1 MWIPESVHALEAAA
15 RAGSLYETPSFDGK
29 KQLPG
34 PQQNVSLAIDVA
46 AMSTDGGVLL
56 YGVGE
61 DANKRLTVLAPF
73 PLAGAADRVAQIVET
88 SIMEPPHVGIH
99 EYPIDKDPSVGYLH
113 VLVPQSARA
122 PHQVT
127 VKGDLRFYGRGAKG
141 NRVLTEGE
149 IARLYARRVVWE
161 QDRNELLEDAVRQS
175 PFPNSESSV
184 IGFAR
189 PVLPDP
195 AIWDWAVAAAGD
207 RDALQREL
215 QAAARWPQT
224 ATEYDPCFGRSVLE
238 WHQLGSDDLRLS
250 TLQEQQRSEDPPVY
264 ALEASIR
271 IDGSARLFSARA
283 TFEDQSTTVV
293 RNVAMEFIIAGN
305 FASFLNLVCK
315 LYELA
320 GYHGHVDVG
329 TAVNGLS
336 RAVSIT
342 TPPHVIRRASYNA
355 ADFRRTQRVAASEL
369 RDPRAIAARMFKPLF
384 ELTTGDAD
392 FNAFTWTRTQ

>member
-1 MWIPESVHALEAAA
+1 MPMWLPESVHVLEAAA
-15 RAGSLYETPSFDGK
+15 RAGSLYETASFDAK
-29 KQLPG
+29 KQLPD
-34 PQQNVSLAIDVA
+34 PQRNVSLAIDVA

-61 DANKRLTVLAPF
+61 DADKRLTVVAPF

-88 SIMEPPHVGIH
+88 SIMEPPRIEIH
-99 EYPIDKDPSVGYLH
+99 EYPTENDPNVGYLL

-127 VKGDLRFYGRGAKG
+127 VKGDLRFYGRGSKG
-141 NRVLTEGE
+141 NRALTEGE
-149 IARLYARRVVWE
+149 IARLYARRVAWE

-175 PFPNSESSV
+175 PFPNSDRSV

-189 PVLPDP
+189 PVLADP
-195 AIWDWAVAAAGD
+195 AIWDRAMVAAGG

-215 QAAARWPQT
+215 QAAAAWPQT
-224 ATEYDPCFGRSVLE
+224 ATEYDPCFGRSILE

-250 TLQEQQRSEDPPVY
+250 TLQEDQRTEEAPVY
-264 ALEASIR
+264 ALEASLR

-283 TFEDQSTTVV
+283 TFEDRSTSVV

-305 FASFLNLVCK
+305 FAGFLNLVCK
-315 LYELA
+315 LYERA

-329 TAVNGLS
+329 AAVSGLTG
-336 RAVSIT
+336 ATSIT
-342 TPPHVIRRASYNA
+342 TPQHVIRRALYNVGE
-355 ADFRRTQRVAASEL
+355 FRRTTRVAASDGACQV
-369 RDPRAIAARMFKPLF
+369 R
-384 ELTTGDAD
+384 
-392 FNAFTWTRTQ
+392 